1 MGQSPRGGEKMSM
14 RPIDIPNIK
23 LPPDTLLMMVDN
35 NDDILLS
42 FCWNKKPK
50 HGVITNYGIRWENYD
65 EFRKDA
71 DNTCHEF
78 YQLLVIYPN
87 NMVIAPCHADEV
99 YNLHISPWTGEKL
112 PELGD

>member
-1 MGQSPRGGEKMSM
+1 M

-23 LPPDTLLMMVDN
+23 LPQDTLLMMVSN

-42 FCWNKKPK
+42 FCWKKKPK
-50 HGVITNYGIRWENYD
+50 YGVITSYGLLWGNYD

-78 YQLLVIYPN
+78 YQLLVIQLN
-87 NMVIAPCHADEV
+87 NRVIAPCHADEV
-99 YNLHISPWTGEKL
+99 YNSRINPITGEKL
-112 PELGD
+112 PELGTEK